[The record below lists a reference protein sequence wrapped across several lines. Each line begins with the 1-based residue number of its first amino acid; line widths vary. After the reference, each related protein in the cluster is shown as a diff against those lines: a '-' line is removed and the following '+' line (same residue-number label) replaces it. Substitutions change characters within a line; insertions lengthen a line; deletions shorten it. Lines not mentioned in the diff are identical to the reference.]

1 MAVCDRKILVT
12 VGVLGALILLGAP
25 PALAHGFCTIVPVSS
40 ATLVLIQPQGL
51 ISTPTITIVRMT
63 ERFTLTPLDVWA
75 FSAIPAVPSVRVVR
89 QVVVCPSVVAVPRIV
104 VAPPVFVAPPV
115 LVTPPVPVLPPI
127 SVVPL
132 SVPPRE
138 TVRDLVQAPV
148 KFNRQVVT
156 VTGTIAAY
164 QELFDA
170 HGAPY
175 TEFQLEERGASIPV
189 IAWGHLGLLA
199 GLRVSVTGTFYTLA
213 PFVLQPGSALHNV
226 LEVQLIRQV
235 NGDGADP

>member
-1 MAVCDRKILVT
+1 MGSV
-12 VGVLGALILLGAP
+12 P
-25 PALAHGFCTIVPVSS
+25 FVPVSS
-40 ATLVLIQPQGL
+40 VTLVLVQPQGL
-51 ISTPTITIVRMT
+51 ISTPIITIVRTT

-75 FSAIPAVPSVRVVR
+75 FSTVPAVPSVRIVR
-89 QVVVCPSVVAVPRIV
+89 QVVVCPSVVAVPPVV
-104 VAPPVFVAPPV
+104 VAPPVFVAPPM
-115 LVTPPVPVLPPI
+115 LVTPLVPVLPPM

-132 SVPPRE
+132 SVPSRE
-138 TVRDLVQAPV
+138 TVRDLVQGPV
-148 KFNRQVVT
+148 KFDRQIVT

-170 HGAPY
+170 HGASY

-213 PFVLQPGSALHNV
+213 PFILQPGSTLHNV

-235 NGDGADP
+235 NGNGADP